1 MSRKQ
6 DPGIVTGKGMVL
18 KGFPRLTRE
27 DWLATAKTALVAS
40 GIDDVKVDRLAK
52 RMNVTR
58 GSFYYHFKDRQDLV
72 DALLRDWEVRNRV
85 EIAQVRDR
93 WAAAGPDLSEVVAIW
108 LGEEAGALAFDLA
121 IRHWARRRPPWRA
134 SFTASMTRGL
144 VC

>member
-1 MSRKQ
+1 
-6 DPGIVTGKGMVL
+6 MVL